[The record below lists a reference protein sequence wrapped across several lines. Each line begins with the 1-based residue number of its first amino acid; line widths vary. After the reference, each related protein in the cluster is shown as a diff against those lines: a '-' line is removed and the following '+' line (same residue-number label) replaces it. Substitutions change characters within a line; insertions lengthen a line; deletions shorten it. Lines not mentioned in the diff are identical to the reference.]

1 MEGFLDTAT
10 QLCIDWGYWGLFL
23 SAFVAGSI
31 VPFSSEAVM
40 VVLVRLGLDPALCL
54 LAAATGNTAGGMTCY
69 WIGHLGKREWFG
81 RYLGIG
87 EKQLDRAGRFPRRKG
102 GMERLFSPSCP
113 TSAKRSPSCWDSCA
127 ATCGSPRWPC
137 SRARRCATWLSSTPC
152 KAQYRCCRAR
162 TARLLHIRQSVMKR
176 IIAGES
182 PSWEFSSR

>member
-69 WIGHLGKREWFG
+69 WIGHLGKR
-81 RYLGIG
+81 
-87 EKQLDRAGRFPRRKG
+87 AGRFLAGKG
-102 GMERLFSPSCP
+102 AW
-113 TSAKRSPSCWDSCA
+113 SAFFAFLPYVGEAIAILLGLMRSNVWITTLA
-127 ATCGSPRWPC
+127 MFAG
-137 SRARRCATWLSSTPC
+137 
-152 KAQYRCCRAR
+152 KALRYVAVLYAVQGAIS
-162 TARLLHIRQSVMKR
+162 LL
-176 IIAGES
+176 
-182 PSWEFSSR
+182 

>member
-87 EKQLDRAGRFPRRKG
+87 EKQLDRAGRFLAGKGAWSAFFAFLPDVGEAISRRQG
-102 GMERLFSPSCP
+102 LM
-113 TSAKRSPSCWDSCA
+113 RSNVWITTLA
-127 ATCGSPRWPC
+127 MFAG
-137 SRARRCATWLSSTPC
+137 
-152 KAQYRCCRAR
+152 KALRYVAVLYAVQGAIS
-162 TARLLHIRQSVMKR
+162 LL
-176 IIAGES
+176 
-182 PSWEFSSR
+182 